1 MKQNKAHLV
10 TLFSVLILL
19 SSGCGPA
26 FLKKII
32 KDHPE
37 IITESI
43 KSNPVKYLEALTE
56 AQRSFMKEKRKQ
68 QQKAELARQ
77 EEEYKNPKKPHTP
90 DSRIYFG
97 NKKAPI
103 TIVEYSDFQC
113 GYCARAVGTVKQVLN
128 SYPNKV
134 RILYKHFPVTGS
146 PNSVPAAKYYEAI
159 GRQDVQKARKFHDMI
174 FAKQGEVRS
183 GGEKTLKTL
192 AQQLKVDSVQLE
204 KDLRQVGDIIEAD
217 RKEAIKFGF
226 SGTPGFLVGGIT
238 VPGALPFSHFKN
250 IIDRHLKGP
259 APVDTGQKKPAKKGE
274 KK

>member
-1 MKQNKAHLV
+1 MKQNKTHLV

-43 KSNPVKYLEALTE
+43 KSNPVIYLEALTE
-56 AQRSFMKEKRKQ
+56 AQRAFMQEKRKQ
-68 QQKAELARQ
+68 QAKDELTRQ
-77 EEEYKNPKKPHTP
+77 EGEYKNPKKPDMP
-90 DSRIYFG
+90 DTRVYFG
-97 NKKAPI
+97 DKKAPI

-113 GYCARAVGTVKQVLN
+113 GYCARSVGTVKQVLN
-128 SYPNKV
+128 TYSGKV
-134 RILYKHFPVTGS
+134 RVLYKHFPVTGS

-159 GRQDVQKARKFHDMI
+159 GRQDVKKARKFHDMI

-183 GGEKTLKTL
+183 GGEKTLKKI
-192 AQQLKVDSVQLE
+192 AEQLKVDSIQLE
-204 KDLRQVGDIIEAD
+204 KDLKQVGDIIESD

-238 VPGALPFSHFKN
+238 VPGALPYSKFKT

-259 APVDTGQKKPAKKGE
+259 EPAAEQKKPANKDE